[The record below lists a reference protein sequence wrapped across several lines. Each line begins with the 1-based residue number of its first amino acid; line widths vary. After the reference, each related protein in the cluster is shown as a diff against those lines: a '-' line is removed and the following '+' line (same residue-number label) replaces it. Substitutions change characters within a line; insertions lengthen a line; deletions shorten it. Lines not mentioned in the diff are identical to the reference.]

1 MVNDLSCTEKYVLCL
16 LNVKGNINYIC
27 SDKKFT
33 CFIISQIFELLNE
46 GIISMDHYK
55 VKVKRDFNCHNK
67 YLKVLYDEIKKF
79 GPIKIQHLVERYTT
93 SITRKKHY
101 IIINQVI
108 DILESKDMLKKY
120 EKQKIIGKTYLYAV
134 KPDVIDNLIR
144 DIKKVENNVCLDAL
158 LMESLVLS
166 KYISKEEIKIIKEK
180 MRNDLNSE
188 ILCTIE
194 EVWSQIFRSDI
205 ISLGLSS
212 I

>member
-1 MVNDLSCTEKYVLCL
+1 MVKDLSIVLLPPLLLAKRYVTKR
-16 LNVKGNINYIC
+16 VIN
-27 SDKKFT
+27 
-33 CFIISQIFELLNE
+33 
-46 GIISMDHYK
+46 
-55 VKVKRDFNCHNK
+55 
-67 YLKVLYDEIKKF
+67 
-79 GPIKIQHLVERYTT
+79 
-93 SITRKKHY
+93 
-101 IIINQVI
+101 INQVI
-108 DILESKDMLKKY
+108 DILKSKDMLEKY
-120 EKQKIIGKTYLYAV
+120 EKQKIIGKTYLYSV
-134 KPDVIDNLIR
+134 KPDVIDNLVR
-144 DIKKVENNVCLDAL
+144 DIKKVENNVCLDVL

>member
-1 MVNDLSCTEKYVLCL
+1 M
-16 LNVKGNINYIC
+16 
-27 SDKKFT
+27 
-33 CFIISQIFELLNE
+33 
-46 GIISMDHYK
+46 
-55 VKVKRDFNCHNK
+55 
-67 YLKVLYDEIKKF
+67 
-79 GPIKIQHLVERYTT
+79 
-93 SITRKKHY
+93 
-101 IIINQVI
+101 
-108 DILESKDMLKKY
+108 LEKY
-120 EKQKIIGKTYLYAV
+120 EKQKIIGKTYLYSV